1 MTSSLGGPDSAV
13 CPAPA
18 RPCVGRIPH
27 DSVPRWGQRN
37 LEARALPQAGMVVS
51 ERLIETVFVWLLPA
65 IGVVL
70 WLWIWWAKRR
80 DARASREEQRR
91 RERRDAQR
99 PPDRQPP

>member
-1 MTSSLGGPDSAV
+1 
-13 CPAPA
+13 
-18 RPCVGRIPH
+18 
-27 DSVPRWGQRN
+27 
-37 LEARALPQAGMVVS
+37 MVVS

>member
-1 MTSSLGGPDSAV
+1 M
-13 CPAPA
+13 
-18 RPCVGRIPH
+18 
-27 DSVPRWGQRN
+27 
-37 LEARALPQAGMVVS
+37 S
-51 ERLIETVFVWLLPA
+51 ERLIEIVFVWLLPA